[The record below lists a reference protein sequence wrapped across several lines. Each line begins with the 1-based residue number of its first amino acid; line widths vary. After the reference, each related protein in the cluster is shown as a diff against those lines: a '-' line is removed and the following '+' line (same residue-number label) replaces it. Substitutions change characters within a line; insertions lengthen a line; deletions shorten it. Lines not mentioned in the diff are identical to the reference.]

1 VVLNGTSLPGEAV
14 ANLVRLAQAGDSG
27 AFEAL
32 VRQVYDQVYRWALVQ
47 TGDADDADDVTQEV
61 LFRMHTKLRSYQGRS
76 QFMTWLYQVTR
87 NAAYELGR
95 KRTTQLRFRD
105 KLGLMETDDTRVMNV
120 QQQSD
125 SAVVTAIRTLFER
138 LPSRQRQIFDLA
150 DLQGFT
156 PTEIGDMLGMNPVT
170 VRANLCKAR
179 RAIRSQLI
187 ERHPKMVEELG
198 R

>member
-1 VVLNGTSLPGEAV
+1 MNGTSLPGEAV
-14 ANLVRLAQAGDSG
+14 ANLVRQAQAGDSG

-61 LFRMHTKLRSYQGRS
+61 LFRMHTKLRSYKGRS

-95 KRTTQLRFRD
+95 KRTTQLRFRE
-105 KLGLMETDDTRVMNV
+105 KLGLMETADTRVMNV

-138 LPSRQRQIFDLA
+138 LPSRQRQVFDLA

>member
-1 VVLNGTSLPGEAV
+1 MVLNGTSLPGEAV
-14 ANLVRLAQAGDSG
+14 ANLVRQAQAGDSG

-32 VRQVYDQVYRWALVQ
+32 VRQVYDQVYRWALVL
-47 TGDADDADDVTQEV
+47 TGDADDAGDVTQEV

-76 QFMTWLYQVTR
+76 HFMTWLYQVTR

-95 KRTTQLRFRD
+95 RRTTQLRFRE

-150 DLQGFT
+150 DLQGFS

>member
-1 VVLNGTSLPGEAV
+1 
-14 ANLVRLAQAGDSG
+14 
-27 AFEAL
+27 
-32 VRQVYDQVYRWALVQ
+32 
-47 TGDADDADDVTQEV
+47 
-61 LFRMHTKLRSYQGRS
+61 
-76 QFMTWLYQVTR
+76 
-87 NAAYELGR
+87 
-95 KRTTQLRFRD
+95 
-105 KLGLMETDDTRVMNV
+105 METDDTRVMNV

-156 PTEIGDMLGMNPVT
+156 PTEIGEMLGMNPVT

>member
-1 VVLNGTSLPGEAV
+1 MVLNGTSLPGEAV
-14 ANLVRLAQAGDSG
+14 ANLVRQAQAGDSG

-95 KRTTQLRFRD
+95 RRTTQLRFRE

>member
-14 ANLVRLAQAGDSG
+14 ANLVRQAQAGDSG

-95 KRTTQLRFRD
+95 RRTTQLRFRE

>member
-1 VVLNGTSLPGEAV
+1 MTGIDLPDETVEVLV
-14 ANLVRLAQAGDSG
+14 QRAQGGDDE

-32 VRQVYDQVYRWALVQ
+32 VRQIYNRVYRWALVQ

-61 LFRMHTKLRSYQGRS
+61 LFRLHTKLRGYKGKSR
-76 QFMTWLYQVTR
+76 FTTWLYQVTR

-95 KRTTQLRFRD
+95 RKTTQLRFRE
-105 KLGLMETDDTRVMNV
+105 KLGWMETGDSQVTTV
-120 QQQSD
+120 QARPD
-125 SAVVTAIRTLFER
+125 SAVVAAIRALFER

-150 DLQGFT
+150 DLQGYS
-156 PTEIGDMLGMNPVT
+156 PAEIGDMLGMNPVT

-187 ERHPKMVEELG
+187 ERHPQMVEELG

>member
-1 VVLNGTSLPGEAV
+1 MNGTSLPGEAV
-14 ANLVRLAQAGDSG
+14 ANLVRQAQAGDSG

-61 LFRMHTKLRSYQGRS
+61 LFRMHTKRRSYQGRS

-95 KRTTQLRFRD
+95 KRTTQLRFRE
-105 KLGLMETDDTRVMNV
+105 KLGLMETADTRVMNV

-138 LPSRQRQIFDLA
+138 LPSRQRQVFDLA

>member
-1 VVLNGTSLPGEAV
+1 MTGTDLPDETV
-14 ANLVRLAQAGDSG
+14 EVLVRRAQGGDDE
-27 AFEAL
+27 AFGAL
-32 VRQVYDQVYRWALVQ
+32 VRQIYNRVYRWALVQ

-61 LFRMHTKLRSYQGRS
+61 LFRLHTKLRGYKGKSR
-76 QFMTWLYQVTR
+76 FTTWLYQVTR

-95 KRTTQLRFRD
+95 RKTTHLRFRE
-105 KLGLMETDDTRVMNV
+105 KLGWMETGDSQVTTV
-120 QQQSD
+120 QARPD
-125 SAVVTAIRTLFER
+125 SAVVAAIRALFER

-150 DLQGFT
+150 DLQGYS
-156 PTEIGDMLGMNPVT
+156 PAEIGDMLGMNPVT

-187 ERHPKMVEELG
+187 ERHPQMVEELG